1 MASEVKETKEQ
12 SLNEIFGQLE
22 EVIKGLE
29 AEDVSLEDSF
39 RLYHSGIDMLRK
51 WSDHVDRI
59 EKQMLVLDDEGERQV
74 FSR

>member
-51 WSDHVDRI
+51 CSDKVDRI
-59 EKQMLVLDDEGERQV
+59 EKQMLVLDEEGETHE
-74 FSR
+74 F

>member
-22 EVIKGLE
+22 KVIKGLE

-51 WSDHVDRI
+51 CSDKVDRI
-59 EKQMLVLDDEGERQV
+59 EKQMLVLDEEGETHE
-74 FSR
+74 F